1 MIFEKETLTKV
12 EIPLAPHV
20 CANTFTPWN
29 DQILWKDPLLD
40 INHLGKEL
48 TREAEQYYRI
58 LRPQATLQKQVI
70 PHKKQRVDEVTGLT
84 VTLDDDA
91 NDVHTITEL
100 HLAASDRPAF
110 LIHEEGTAAP
120 VLYLYPAMGKHR
132 QHPFQRVLLAKCHNR
147 FMVASILKAMEEN
160 LKITVVCECIRG
172 YHTSFQA
179 LTPLYMALQQLK
191 ATPPDKDIAV
201 MQLVQHL
208 TTMPIHRVIEEFK
221 ERRHRIQKV

>member
-1 MIFEKETLTKV
+1 MQEEYTFQLGNQGGKGTVKLQPHPKAVWAKARSYIIPSASVIFEKETLTKV

-48 TREAEQYYRI
+48 TREAAQYYQI
-58 LRPQATLQKQVI
+58 LRPEATLQLQVI
-70 PHKKQRVDEVTGLT
+70 AHKKQRVDEVTGLT
-84 VTLDDDA
+84 VKLDDDA
-91 NDVHTITEL
+91 NDVNPITEL

-132 QHPFQRVLLAKCHNR
+132 QHPFQRVLLAKCHNQ
-147 FMVASILKAMEEN
+147 FTVASIVKAMEEN
-160 LKITVVCECIRG
+160 LKITVVCECIRD
-172 YHTSFQA
+172 YHTS
-179 LTPLYMALQQLK
+179 L
-191 ATPPDKDIAV
+191 
-201 MQLVQHL
+201 
-208 TTMPIHRVIEEFK
+208 
-221 ERRHRIQKV
+221 